1 LLAFIAAEG
10 REFGGLNLHL
20 QDRRK
25 LAVGLQFA
33 VQGELNGMR
42 VVLAADGAGPKCA
55 ARAVEA
61 VKAIENLSGLIST
74 GLCGALDPALVCG
87 DIFIATGP
95 GHNLPTRM
103 TKPYRT
109 GTLIS
114 QDRVA
119 TTPLEKA
126 ALRATGAGAVEMEAA
141 AVAAKAQEYNIPF
154 YCIRVVG
161 DTANEALPLD
171 FNQMRDAE
179 GRFSRWKI
187 IGAALRDP
195 LRIFPELIT
204 LQRTSKSAA
213 LALGDFLANSRF

>member
-10 REFGGLNLHL
+10 REFGGLISHL
-20 QDRRK
+20 QNRRK
-25 LAVGLQFA
+25 LAVGVRFA
-33 VQGELNGMR
+33 VRGELNGIG

-87 DIFIATGP
+87 DIFIAVDP
-95 GHNLPTRM
+95 GHNLPARM
-103 TKPYRT
+103 TRPYTT
-109 GTLIS
+109 GTLVS

-119 TTPLEKA
+119 TTPSEKA
-126 ALRATGAGAVEMEAA
+126 VLRATGAGAVEMEAA
-141 AVAAKAQEYNIPF
+141 AVAAKAKEYNVPF

-187 IGAALRDP
+187 IAAALRDP
-195 LRIFPELIT
+195 FRIFPELIT
-204 LQRTSKSAA
+204 LQRTSRSAA
-213 LALGDFLANSRF
+213 LALGDFLGDCRF